1 MIGMGDLVSEA
12 QERLRAQGGR
22 LTAQRRILFAILDSL
37 GEHPT
42 AEELLLLA
50 RADDPDLNLS
60 TVYRTLRWLEAENLV
75 SARVF
80 NEGRRQERFDPA
92 LPSEHHHFM
101 CTRCRNV
108 IEFDSHLFESIKSQ
122 FQELNGARVKTG
134 SIVLYGLCA
143 ECRNIETDGD
153 PYSGAD

>member
-1 MIGMGDLVSEA
+1 MGELIIVA

-22 LTAQRRILFAILDSL
+22 MTIQRRLLLSILDSL

-50 RADDPDLNLS
+50 RKQDPDLNLS

-75 SARVF
+75 SSRVF
-80 NEGRRQERFDPA
+80 AEERRQERFDAA

-101 CTRCRNV
+101 CTGCKNV
-108 IEFDSHLFESIKSQ
+108 IEFDTGLFGTIKGQ
-122 FQELNGARVKTG
+122 FQELNGAKVETG
-134 SIVLYGLCA
+134 SIVLYGLCSN
-143 ECRNIETDGD
+143 CRQTKIGNDLNLETD
-153 PYSGAD
+153 

>member
-1 MIGMGDLVSEA
+1 MGDLVNEA

-22 LTAQRRILFAILDSL
+22 LTAQRSLLFAILDSL

-50 RADDPDLNLS
+50 REDDPDLNLS
-60 TVYRTLRWLEAENLV
+60 TVYRTLRWLEAEKLV
-75 SARVF
+75 SARIF
-80 NEGRRQERFDPA
+80 DEERRQERFDPA

>member
-1 MIGMGDLVSEA
+1 MGDLVSAA

-22 LTAQRRILFAILDSL
+22 LTAQRRLLFTILDSL
-37 GEHPT
+37 SEHPT
-42 AEELLLLA
+42 AEDLFLLA
-50 RADDPDLNLS
+50 REKDPDLNLS

-80 NEGRRQERFDPA
+80 DEGRRQERFDPA

-101 CTRCRNV
+101 CTSCRNV
-108 IEFDSHLFESIKSQ
+108 IEFDSSLFCSIKSQ
-122 FQELNGARVKTG
+122 FQELNGARVTTG

-143 ECRNIETDGD
+143 NCRESRIDRDTSMGVD
-153 PYSGAD
+153 

>member
-1 MIGMGDLVSEA
+1 
-12 QERLRAQGGR
+12 
-22 LTAQRRILFAILDSL
+22 
-37 GEHPT
+37 
-42 AEELLLLA
+42 
-50 RADDPDLNLS
+50 
-60 TVYRTLRWLEAENLV
+60 
-75 SARVF
+75 
-80 NEGRRQERFDPA
+80 
-92 LPSEHHHFM
+92 M

-143 ECRNIETDGD
+143 DCRKIETDGD

>member
-1 MIGMGDLVSEA
+1 MSDLVNEA

-22 LTAQRRILFAILDSL
+22 LTAQRRLLFAILDSL

-42 AEELLLLA
+42 AEELFIIA
-50 RADDPDLNLS
+50 RENDPDLNLS

-80 NEGRRQERFDPA
+80 DEERRQERFDPA

-134 SIVLYGLCA
+134 SIVLYGLCTD
-143 ECRNIETDGD
+143 CRKIETDGSH
-153 PYSGAD
+153 YSGAD

>member
-1 MIGMGDLVSEA
+1 MGELVNTA
-12 QERLRAQGGR
+12 QEKLRAQGGR
-22 LTAQRRILFAILDSL
+22 LTAQRRLLFTILDSL

-42 AEELLLLA
+42 AEELFILA
-50 RADDPDLNLS
+50 RENDPDLNLS

-80 NEGRRQERFDPA
+80 DEERRQERFDPA

-101 CTRCRNV
+101 CTSCREV
-108 IEFDSHLFESIKSQ
+108 IEFDSSLFASIKSQ
-122 FQELNGARVKTG
+122 FQELNGARVTTG

-143 ECRNIETDGD
+143 ECRKGETDAD
-153 PYSGAD
+153 PRGEID